1 MKITTLAELKRA
13 HCNDT
18 VRPSTS
24 IKNFPAIPKSVTIIL
39 TNGMMKN
46 RFFSIPSSHSQE
58 IHAENS
64 YRGKAL
70 LYRACKKLTKLS
82 TSVDSILFKEV
93 GGVVR

>member
-46 RFFSIPSSHSQE
+46 RFFPFPAHI
-58 IHAENS
+58 
-64 YRGKAL
+64 R
-70 LYRACKKLTKLS
+70 KKFTQK
-82 TSVDSILFKEV
+82 THTEV
-93 GGVVR
+93 RHCYIVLAKS